1 MLFHEI
7 HGSYYQAVSA
17 ILQEAVR
24 GTLTRKRLN
33 ELVQTHAFGESLL
46 NIPDGLTGE
55 RWRLL
60 HRDLTPELDNE
71 PERPLTLLEK
81 RWLRSLLLDARIR
94 LFDVDMHGL
103 ETVKPLFTPDMFVFF
118 DRYVD
123 GDDYHDPEYIA
134 HFKTVLTALRE
145 KKNLYITY
153 HGQRSFVVT
162 PHHLEYSEKDDCFR
176 LIASGARRSW
186 VIRLS
191 RVLDCS
197 VVESSRAFP
206 LRPRETETLVFELE
220 DERRAL
226 ERVLLHFSHLE
237 KETKRLD
244 ETHYRVTLRYDPAD
258 ETEMVIRILSFGPVI
273 RVLEPARFIEQ
284 LRDRIERQRRLSAF
298 LPESTDETAAREDG
312 NSAVNEDRQRRP
324 EHGDGSQSRAGL
336 CPRAASCRQTEGGT
350 S

>member
-7 HGSYYQAVSA
+7 YGSYYQAVSA

-24 GTLTRKRLN
+24 GTLTKKRLN

-60 HRDLTPELDNE
+60 HRDLAPELDNE

-81 RWLRSLLLDARIR
+81 RWLRSLLLDPRIR

-118 DRYVD
+118 DRYAD
-123 GDDYHDPEYIA
+123 GDDYHDPDYIA
-134 HFKTVLTALRE
+134 HFKTILTALGE
-145 KKNLYITY
+145 KKDLYISYET
-153 HGQRSFVVT
+153 HRSRPSVVVT

-186 VIRLS
+186 VMRLS
-191 RVLDCS
+191 RIRDCS

-206 LRPRETETLVFELE
+206 LGPRETKTLVFELE
-220 DERRAL
+220 DSRRAL

-273 RVLEPARFIEQ
+273 RVLEPARFIGL
-284 LRDRIERQRRLSAF
+284 LRERIERQRRLAVF
-298 LPESTDETAAREDG
+298 LPESPDETVTRG
-312 NSAVNEDRQRRP
+312 
-324 EHGDGSQSRAGL
+324 
-336 CPRAASCRQTEGGT
+336 TET
-350 S
+350 AE

>member
-7 HGSYYQAVSA
+7 YGSYYQAVSA

-24 GTLTRKRLN
+24 GTLTKKRLN
-33 ELVQTHAFGESLL
+33 ELVQAHAFGESLL

-81 RWLRSLLLDARIR
+81 RWLRSLLLDPRIR

-118 DRYVD
+118 DRYAD
-123 GDDYHDPEYIA
+123 GDDYHDLDYIA
-134 HFKTVLTALRE
+134 HFKTILTALGE
-145 KKNLYITY
+145 KKDLYISYET
-153 HGQRSFVVT
+153 HRSRPSVVVT

-186 VIRLS
+186 VMRLS
-191 RVLDCS
+191 RIRDCS

-206 LRPRETETLVFELE
+206 LGPRETETLVFELE
-220 DERRAL
+220 DRRRAL

-273 RVLEPARFIEQ
+273 RVLEPARFIGL
-284 LRDRIERQRRLSAF
+284 LRERIERQRRLAVF
-298 LPESTDETAAREDG
+298 LPERPDETVTRG
-312 NSAVNEDRQRRP
+312 
-324 EHGDGSQSRAGL
+324 
-336 CPRAASCRQTEGGT
+336 TET
-350 S
+350 AE

>member
-7 HGSYYQAVSA
+7 YGSYYQAVST
-17 ILQEAVR
+17 ILGEAVR
-24 GTLTRKRLN
+24 GTLTKKRLN

-60 HRDLTPELDNE
+60 HCDLTPELDEE

-81 RWLRSLLLDARIR
+81 RWLRSLLLDPRIR

-103 ETVKPLFTPDMFVFF
+103 ETVKPLFTPEMFVFF
-118 DRYVD
+118 DRYGD
-123 GDDYHDPEYIA
+123 GDDYHDPAYIA
-134 HFKTVLTALRE
+134 HFKTILTALRE
-145 KKNLYITY
+145 KKDLYISFET
-153 HGQRSFVVT
+153 RSSRPSIVVT

-176 LIASGARRSW
+176 LIASGFRRSW

-197 VVESSRAFP
+197 IVENSRALP
-206 LRPRETETLVFELE
+206 PRPNKSETLVFELE
-220 DERRAL
+220 DRRHAL

-244 ETHYRVTLRYDPAD
+244 ETHYLVTLKYDRAD
-258 ETEMVIRILSFGPVI
+258 ETEMVIRILSFGPML
-273 RVLEPARFIEQ
+273 RVLEPAHFIGL
-284 LRDRIERQRRLSAF
+284 LRERIERQRNLAAF
-298 LPESTDETAAREDG
+298 LPGSSKEKMI
-312 NSAVNEDRQRRP
+312 NSP
-324 EHGDGSQSRAGL
+324 
-336 CPRAASCRQTEGGT
+336 TERM
-350 S
+350 